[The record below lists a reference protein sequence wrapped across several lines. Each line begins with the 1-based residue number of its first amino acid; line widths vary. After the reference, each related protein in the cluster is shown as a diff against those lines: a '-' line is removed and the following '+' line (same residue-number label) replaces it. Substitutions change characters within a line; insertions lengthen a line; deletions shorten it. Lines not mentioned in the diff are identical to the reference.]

1 MKRIVLAVVLSLN
14 LALGM
19 AVMTDNTVQAQ
30 QATETAQQGNKAEEV
45 KAVNSAPTN
54 SITIHVKAA
63 PRKIK
68 ATTAATD
75 GEKLQTEAA
84 SPKTEE
90 AAPAETGTVQP
101 ATGASTEDKTAKAEP
116 AAETEKQYPVTE
128 PVADREDVVV
138 FTDAKNGFRIFVP
151 AELQIYPLG
160 INPVAVLRGENTA
173 KALRLAIDAS
183 AIDGKGPLM
192 PFQVEEFRKDFLRL
206 VKSSVKDSANAKKI
220 LTNEEVELAGNKAVH
235 VVSTTLTTDGKRR
248 LLRDEYVFVTQ
259 NRMFVVMYM
268 MDEKLYPQY
277 ESKIPEWMESV
288 QISQVWKKINIA
300 GTTIATE
307 VPASCIDLKEPTETE
322 RTMEVYGN
330 ESIMVGLV
338 SSPSDAFSFMPGAL
352 SGLQQAEKAAVLE
365 GLKQKLATDTK
376 DEAKDYRGEFVVV
389 NGRDCVKATY
399 EVNGSKNESYT
410 FVKDGKVIELGF
422 VFKGENE
429 QAVRPVIEHAV
440 EKLEM

>member
-1 MKRIVLAVVLSLN
+1 MRKRLAAVVFSLG
-14 LALGM
+14 LALGI
-19 AVMTDNTVQAQ
+19 AAMTGNTVQAQ
-30 QATETAQQGNKAEEV
+30 QAAEAARSENKTAEV
-45 KAVNSAPTN
+45 QAVP
-54 SITIHVKAA
+54 K
-63 PRKIK
+63 
-68 ATTAATD
+68 
-75 GEKLQTEAA
+75 QTEAA
-84 SPKTEE
+84 SPK
-90 AAPAETGTVQP
+90 
-101 ATGASTEDKTAKAEP
+101 
-116 AAETEKQYPVTE
+116 AAETATPANRQQQAEAAVEAEKQFPITE
-128 PVADREDVVV
+128 AVADRQDVVA
-138 FTDAKNGFRIFVP
+138 FTDAKNGFRVNIP
-151 AELQIYPLG
+151 AELQLYPLG

-173 KALRLAIDAS
+173 KGVRLAIDAS

-192 PFQVEEFRKDFLRL
+192 PFQVEEFRTDFLRL

-220 LTNEEVELAGNKAVH
+220 LTSGEVELAGNKAVH

-268 MDEKLYPQY
+268 MDETLYSEY
-277 ESKIPEWMESV
+277 KDRIPEWMESV

-300 GTTIATE
+300 GTNVATE

-338 SSPSDAFSFMPGAL
+338 SSPAESFGFMPGTL
-352 SGLQQAEKAAVLE
+352 SGLQQADKAAVLD
-365 GLKQKLATDTK
+365 GLKQKLAADTQ
-376 DEAKDYRGEFVVV
+376 EAAKDYKGEFAVV

-429 QAVRPVIEHAV
+429 KAVRPVIDHAV
-440 EKLEM
+440 EKLEL

>member
-1 MKRIVLAVVLSLN
+1 MRKRLAAVVLSLG

-19 AVMTDNTVQAQ
+19 AAMTDNTVQAQ
-30 QATETAQQGNKAEEV
+30 NTA
-45 KAVNSAPTN
+45 
-54 SITIHVKAA
+54 
-63 PRKIK
+63 
-68 ATTAATD
+68 
-75 GEKLQTEAA
+75 EAA
-84 SPKTEE
+84 SPK
-90 AAPAETGTVQP
+90 
-101 ATGASTEDKTAKAEP
+101 
-116 AAETEKQYPVTE
+116 AAETATPANKQQQAEVAVEAEKQFPVTE
-128 PVADREDVVV
+128 AVADRQDVVA
-138 FTDAKNGFRIFVP
+138 FTDAKNGFRVHIP
-151 AELQIYPLG
+151 AELQLYPLG

-173 KALRLAIDAS
+173 KGVRLAIDAS

-192 PFQVEEFRKDFLRL
+192 PFQVEEFRTDFLRL

-220 LTNEEVELAGNKAVH
+220 LTSGEVELAGNKAVH

-268 MDEKLYPQY
+268 MDETRYPEY
-277 ESKIPEWMESV
+277 KDRIPEWMESV
-288 QISQVWKKINIA
+288 QISQVWKKISIA
-300 GTTIATE
+300 GTNLATE

-338 SSPSDAFSFMPGAL
+338 SSPAESFSFMPGTL
-352 SGLQQAEKAAVLE
+352 SGLQQADKAAD
-365 GLKQKLATDTK
+365 GLKQKLAADTK
-376 DEAKDYRGEFVVV
+376 EAAKDYKGEFTVV

-399 EVNGSKNESYT
+399 EVNSSKNESYT

-429 QAVRPVIEHAV
+429 KAVRPVIDHAV
-440 EKLEM
+440 EKLEL

>member
-1 MKRIVLAVVLSLN
+1 MRKRLAAVVLSLSF
-14 LALGM
+14 ALGM
-19 AVMTDNTVQAQ
+19 AAMTDNTVQAQ
-30 QATETAQQGNKAEEV
+30 NTADVARSENKTADVQAVPK
-45 KAVNSAPTN
+45 
-54 SITIHVKAA
+54 
-63 PRKIK
+63 
-68 ATTAATD
+68 
-75 GEKLQTEAA
+75 QTEAA
-84 SPKTEE
+84 ASAQNTAE
-90 AAPAETGTVQP
+90 AAVEA
-101 ATGASTEDKTAKAEP
+101 
-116 AAETEKQYPVTE
+116 EKQFPVTE
-128 PVADREDVVV
+128 AVADRQDVVA
-138 FTDAKNGFRIFVP
+138 FTDPKNGFRVYVP
-151 AELQIYPLG
+151 AELQLYPLG

-173 KALRLAIDAS
+173 KGVRLAIDAS

-192 PFQVEEFRKDFLRL
+192 PFQVEAFREDFLRL

-220 LTNEEVELAGNKAVH
+220 LTSGEVELAGQKAVH

-268 MDEKLYPQY
+268 MDETLYPEY
-277 ESKIPEWMESV
+277 KDRIPEWMESV

-300 GTTIATE
+300 GTNVATE

-338 SSPSDAFSFMPGAL
+338 SSPAESFGFMPGTL
-352 SGLQQAEKAAVLE
+352 SGLQQADKAAVLD
-365 GLKQKLATDTK
+365 GLKQKLAADTQ
-376 DEAKDYRGEFVVV
+376 DAAKDYKGEFAVV

-429 QAVRPVIEHAV
+429 KAVRPVIEHAV
-440 EKLEM
+440 EKLEL

>member
-1 MKRIVLAVVLSLN
+1 MRNRLAAVVLSLS
-14 LALGM
+14 LALGI
-19 AVMTDNTVQAQ
+19 AAMTDNTVQAQ
-30 QATETAQQGNKAEEV
+30 NTADVARSENKTADVQAVPKQTETAA
-45 KAVNSAPTN
+45 SAQN
-54 SITIHVKAA
+54 MA
-63 PRKIK
+63 
-68 ATTAATD
+68 
-75 GEKLQTEAA
+75 EAA
-84 SPKTEE
+84 VE
-90 AAPAETGTVQP
+90 A
-101 ATGASTEDKTAKAEP
+101 
-116 AAETEKQYPVTE
+116 EKQFPVTE
-128 PVADREDVVV
+128 AVADRQDVVA
-138 FTDAKNGFRIFVP
+138 FTDAKNGFRVNIP
-151 AELQIYPLG
+151 AELQLYPLG

-173 KALRLAIDAS
+173 KGVRLAIDAS

-192 PFQVEEFRKDFLRL
+192 PFQVEAFREDFLRL

-220 LTNEEVELAGNKAVH
+220 LTSGEVELAGNKAVH

-268 MDEKLYPQY
+268 MDETRYPEY
-277 ESKIPEWMESV
+277 KDRIPEWMESV
-288 QISQVWKKINIA
+288 QISQVWKKISIA
-300 GTTIATE
+300 GTNLATE

-338 SSPSDAFSFMPGAL
+338 SSPAESFSFMPGTL
-352 SGLQQAEKAAVLE
+352 SGLQQADKAAVLD
-365 GLKQKLATDTK
+365 GLKQKLAGDTK
-376 DEAKDYRGEFVVV
+376 EAAKDYKGEFAVV

-429 QAVRPVIEHAV
+429 KAVRPVIDHAV
-440 EKLEM
+440 EKLEL